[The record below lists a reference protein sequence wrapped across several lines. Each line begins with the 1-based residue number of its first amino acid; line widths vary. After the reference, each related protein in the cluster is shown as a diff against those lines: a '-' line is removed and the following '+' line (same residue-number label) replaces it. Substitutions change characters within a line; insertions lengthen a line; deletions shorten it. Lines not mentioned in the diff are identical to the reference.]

1 MSTAIKTRIIKIG
14 NSQGVRIPRLLLD
27 QTNLSGNVY
36 LEVEQNQIII
46 RPISAIREGWDEQ
59 FKLMAQMGDDNL
71 LDDENLVSSWDD
83 EEWEW

>member
-46 RPISAIREGWDEQ
+46 RPIRTIREGWDEQ

-71 LDDENLVSSWDD
+71 LDDETETSSCDD
-83 EEWEW
+83 GEWEW

>member
-27 QTNLSGNVY
+27 QTNLSGNVT

-46 RPISAIREGWDEQ
+46 RPIRTIREGWDEQ

-71 LDDENLVSSWDD
+71 LDDETETSSWDD